1 MLCDEAFTSPAEHP
15 ARLSLSFNVRMVCV
29 VCSLLS
35 NMVRST
41 LPREIVVAK
50 LFRWSSDS
58 SDISKMGHSIQDE
71 LLKVDGFEER

>member
-1 MLCDEAFTSPAEHP
+1 
-15 ARLSLSFNVRMVCV
+15 
-29 VCSLLS
+29 
-35 NMVRST
+35 MVRST

-71 LLKVDGFEER
+71 LLKVDGFEERRSCRVGGQEGNCGIVGANSQVNH